1 MVIKKLVQLNFKK
14 MLVYHHSTDSHLIV
28 ANLKYF
34 IKLKSVNFC
43 FRVCETLP
51 IYETLPKENDH
62 FKVV

>member
-1 MVIKKLVQLNFKK
+1 

-51 IYETLPKENDH
+51 IYETLPKENDQ